1 MSEPPLGSLPFSQ
14 VLWECRLVNPY
25 THQATWGRT
34 DLDSPEA
41 NILPMFCDALQS
53 IHSQFQVHSKPNIHQ
68 QTAQN
73 SWRSSVRAKDTLQC
87 LGIYSRYIVLSFVRI
102 IPHEYVIYLTISPK
116 LLDLYFSLP
125 SNLQV
130 VPFATLGSFVFIVMS
145 YITYTYDFTYVCK
158 I

>member
-1 MSEPPLGSLPFSQ
+1 MSEPPLGSLPISQ
-14 VLWECRLVNPY
+14 VLWECRLVNPC

-73 SWRSSVRAKDTLQC
+73 SWRSCLRAKDTLQC
-87 LGIYSRYIVLSFVRI
+87 LDIHSRYIVLSFVRI
-102 IPHEYVIYLTISPK
+102 IPDEYVIYFDYKPQTT
-116 LLDLYFSLP
+116 
-125 SNLQV
+125 
-130 VPFATLGSFVFIVMS
+130 VPFFFSPLKPPSSPLCYPGQFCFYCHVVYHI
-145 YITYTYDFTYVCK
+145 YIWFHICM
-158 I
+158 